1 MRTAAL
7 VLDATAPPPGSFPA
21 ASVDDL
27 PPLAAQLTRVVLS
40 LGGEPRGESSGNSVE
55 RPRMAA
61 LELLATLPPPPT
73 PPLAAA
79 RECARRCRI
88 SPDVAA
94 TQRELGVHDLLSDR
108 RPFEAGGVLEVTA
121 RGDAVIGVRAL
132 GARLSEAS
140 RRISMSQAARGLSLI
155 HI

>member
-7 VLDATAPPPGSFPA
+7 VLDATTPPPGSFPA

-40 LGGEPRGESSGNSVE
+40 LGGEPRASESSGNSVE

-73 PPLAAA
+73 PP
-79 RECARRCRI
+79 
-88 SPDVAA
+88 P
-94 TQRELGVHDLLSDR
+94 
-108 RPFEAGGVLEVTA
+108 PP
-121 RGDAVIGVRAL
+121 
-132 GARLSEAS
+132 
-140 RRISMSQAARGLSLI
+140 
-155 HI
+155 